1 MGRHRTGGNGCI
13 FRRLPRLSARDSTAR
28 RARSSKEEFLD
39 PLHITNYR
47 LAKTIGVSETSI
59 GEIVRG
65 KRRIS
70 VPMAAR
76 LAKAF
81 SMTPEFWINLQTDYD
96 LLTFDSGNIEGI
108 KPLVTA

>member
-1 MGRHRTGGNGCI
+1 MYI
-13 FRRLPRLSARDSTAR
+13 STTTTAE
-28 RARSSKEEFLD
+28 RAGLYSTPGEILKEEFLD

-96 LLTFDSGNIEGI
+96 LLAFDSGNIEGI